1 LWVYAILRSI
11 PNKLAALGLGRGW
24 PSGTPQL
31 PSASHSFLQPGCQ
44 GNGATRPKRAAGQAR
59 PPAWYPWMNM
69 TCTVLLPMFVIS
81 KLPGSL
87 LWVPPRGGGSGGG
100 LRLPPNTAAALAIAC
115 SAAGRARRQSQTCC
129 EACGSAA
136 AAVCSGGCT
145 GVGEAA
151 AGEGARPS
159 GTGHRLGR
167 DGIPP
172 PTHTHRQLAAAE
184 GSQQSQ
190 AGMASPPARAL
201 HGETR
206 LTVLIRRRSAAA
218 SPARRLALPGVVP
231 DTAASLAAHTW
242 PPAEESMR
250 SGGSRCRAACCAR
263 Q

>member
-1 LWVYAILRSI
+1 MSTQPLGGIFCGFMLFCVVFRISWLR
-11 PNKLAALGLGRGW
+11 LGLGEAGR
-24 PSGTPQL
+24 P
-31 PSASHSFLQPGCQ
+31 ARHSFHQP
-44 GNGATRPKRAAGQAR
+44 ATASFSQVAKGTVQRDQRGQAR

-172 PTHTHRQLAAAE
+172 PPHTGSLLRQR
-184 GSQQSQ
+184 GHS
-190 AGMASPPARAL
+190 SPRV
-201 HGETR
+201 G
-206 LTVLIRRRSAAA
+206 
-218 SPARRLALPGVVP
+218 
-231 DTAASLAAHTW
+231 
-242 PPAEESMR
+242 
-250 SGGSRCRAACCAR
+250 
-263 Q
+263 